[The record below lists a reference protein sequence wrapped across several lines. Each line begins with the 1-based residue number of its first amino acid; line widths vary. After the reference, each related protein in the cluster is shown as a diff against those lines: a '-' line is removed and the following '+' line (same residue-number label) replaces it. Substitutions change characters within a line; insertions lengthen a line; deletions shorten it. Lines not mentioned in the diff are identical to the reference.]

1 MSSRHHKSGHHPDY
15 FLLALFAVLTIAG
28 LVILSSASSDL
39 GKVKFNDSYYYFK
52 HQIIRGL
59 IPGIIGFFL
68 ASRIYYQRYRKFAL
82 ILLVLSL
89 VLLALVFTGLGLSKG
104 GATRWLTLGPLNFQP
119 AELLKLTFV
128 IYLAAWLSK
137 NKPGAR
143 EAPGRLIVFLIMS
156 ILVGGLLILQPAT
169 STVVVLLGA
178 GLAIYFL
185 SGASWKHIL
194 GVITLGVLALGL
206 VIYSTPYRL
215 ERVLTFLNPGQDLEG
230 SDYHLNEALTAIGSG
245 GLLGVGYGESKSKV
259 STLPAA
265 IGDSIFAVAAEE
277 FGFVG
282 AGIIVALFA
291 ALTFRLFW
299 LAKKMSDRFG
309 QLLLVGFATIFA
321 LQSAV
326 NIGAISG
333 LIPLTGIPL
342 PFVSYGGTALAVFLV
357 MSGLILNISKYT
369 R

>member
-1 MSSRHHKSGHHPDY
+1 MFGRHHKSGHHPDY

-39 GKVKFNDSYYYFK
+39 GKIKFNDSYYYLK
-52 HQIIRGL
+52 HQITRGL
-59 IPGIIGFFL
+59 IPGIIGFLL
-68 ASRIYYQRYRKFAL
+68 ASKIYYQRYRKFAL

-89 VLLALVFTGLGLSKG
+89 VLLALVFTELGLSSG
-104 GATRWLTLGPLNFQP
+104 RATRWLTLGPLSFQP
-119 AELLKLTFV
+119 AELLKLTFI

-143 EAPGRLIVFLIMS
+143 GAPGGLIVFLIMS
-156 ILVGGLLILQPAT
+156 ILVGGLLILEPAT
-169 STVVVLLGA
+169 STVVVLLGT

-185 SGASWKHIL
+185 SGAPARHVL
-194 GVITLGVLALGL
+194 GVIVLGVVALGL
-206 VIYSTPYRL
+206 VIYLTPYRR
-215 ERVLTFLNPGQDLEG
+215 ERVLSFLNPSEDTQV
-230 SDYHLNEALTAIGSG
+230 SNYHLREALTAIGTG
-245 GLLGVGYGESKSKV
+245 GLFGVGYGESKSKV
-259 STLPAA
+259 SALPEA

-291 ALTFRLFW
+291 ALTLRLFW
-299 LAKKMSDRFG
+299 LAKKMRDRFG
-309 QLLLVGFATIFA
+309 QLLLTGFATIFA
-321 LQSAV
+321 LQSAI

-342 PFVSYGGTALAVFLV
+342 PFLSYGGTALVVFLT
-357 MSGLILNISKYT
+357 MSGLTLNISKYT

>member
-1 MSSRHHKSGHHPDY
+1 MSSRAHKSGHPPDY

-39 GKVKFNDSYYYFK
+39 GKTKFNDSYYYFK
-52 HQIIRGL
+52 HQITKGL
-59 IPGIIGFFL
+59 IPGIIGFLL
-68 ASRIYYQRYRKFAL
+68 ASRIYYQRYRKLSL
-82 ILLVLSL
+82 IFLVLSL
-89 VLLALVFTGLGLSKG
+89 VLLALVFPKFGLSSG
-104 GATRWLTLGPLNFQP
+104 SATRWLTLGPLSFQP
-119 AELLKLTFV
+119 AELMKLTFV

-137 NKPGAR
+137 KKPGSR
-143 EAPGRLIVFLIMS
+143 GTRGGLIVFLIMS
-156 ILVGGLLILQPAT
+156 ILVGGLLILEPAT

-185 SGASWKHIL
+185 SGVPWKHIVGVIVL
-194 GVITLGVLALGL
+194 GVVPLGFI
-206 VIYSTPYRL
+206 IYSTPYRL

-230 SDYHLNEALTAIGSG
+230 SNYHLKEAQTAIGSG

-299 LAKKMSDRFG
+299 LVRKISDRFG
-309 QLLLVGFATIFA
+309 QLLLAGFATIFA

-342 PFVSYGGTALAVFLV
+342 PFISYGGTALAIFLTI
-357 MSGLILNISKYT
+357 SGLTLNISKYT
-369 R
+369 

>member
-1 MSSRHHKSGHHPDY
+1 MFGRYHKSGHHPDY

-39 GKVKFNDSYYYFK
+39 GKIRFNDSYYYFK
-52 HQIIRGL
+52 HQITRGL

-89 VLLALVFTGLGLSKG
+89 VLLTLVFTKFGLSKG
-104 GATRWLTLGPLNFQP
+104 GASRWLTLGSLSFQP
-119 AELLKLTFV
+119 AELLKLTFI
-128 IYLAAWLSK
+128 IYLAAWFSK

-143 EAPGRLIVFLIMS
+143 GTPGGLIVFLIMS
-156 ILVGGLLILQPAT
+156 ILVGGLLILEPAT

-178 GLAIYFL
+178 GFAIYFL
-185 SGASWKHIL
+185 SGASLKHVL
-194 GVITLGVLALGL
+194 GAIVLGAIALGFI
-206 VIYSTPYRL
+206 IYSTPYRL
-215 ERVLTFLNPGQDLEG
+215 ERVLTFLNPGEDLEG
-230 SDYHLNEALTAIGSG
+230 SGFHLKEAQTAIGTG
-245 GLLGVGYGESKSKV
+245 GLFGVGYGESKSKV

-299 LAKKMSDRFG
+299 LAKKMGDRFG
-309 QLLLVGFATIFA
+309 QLLLTGFATIFA

-342 PFVSYGGTALAVFLV
+342 PFVSYGGTALAVFLTI
-357 MSGLILNISKYT
+357 SGLTLNISKYT
-369 R
+369 H